1 MDICVC
7 VGSSCHLKGS
17 YNIIE
22 ELKRLIALE
31 KAENTIELKA
41 SFCTNNCVEGVCLTI
56 DGEKHVHV
64 SPDNVKELF
73 EKEVVPKLAQK

>member
-31 KAENTIELKA
+31 KAENIIELKA

-73 EKEVVPKLAQK
+73 EKEVIPKLAQK